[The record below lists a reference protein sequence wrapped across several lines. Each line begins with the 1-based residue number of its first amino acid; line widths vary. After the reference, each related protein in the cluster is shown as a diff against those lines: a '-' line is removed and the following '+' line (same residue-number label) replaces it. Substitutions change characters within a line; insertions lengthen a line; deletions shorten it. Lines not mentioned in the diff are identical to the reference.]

1 MVASSL
7 LAGRTARMQ
16 SSTIRELL
24 KLTARADVLN
34 LAGGLPAAKLFP
46 VDETQAATERA
57 LARHGVRALQYGP
70 TDGFP
75 ELRSHV
81 AAMLP
86 GATPEHVIVT
96 SGSQQ
101 GLDLVAK
108 VVLDPGDRVAVA
120 APSYMGALRAFDPYE
135 PEYLTV
141 PSNAD
146 GIDLDALEGVLA
158 QGPKFLYVIPD
169 FDNPQGSC
177 MPADRRERLVET
189 ARRHGVMLIEDSP
202 YRELRFDGDAQPTL
216 HALDPENVVHLG
228 TLSKTLAPGLRVAW
242 AVAPEPLKDWMERA
256 KQASDLH
263 TSTFTQAVA
272 LELLDD
278 GILEARKPALR
289 AHYREQCH
297 HLADAVRHEMGEA
310 FRFDLPAGGMFLW
323 GELPSGSDA
332 QAFFHTA
339 IEHGVAFVPGGP
351 FYANGGPSHTM
362 RLSFAQPTEEE
373 LKEAA
378 GRLGRAWRAFQAQS

>member
-1 MVASSL
+1 
-7 LAGRTARMQ
+7 MQ

-24 KLTARADVLN
+24 KLTARADVIN

-46 VDETQAATERA
+46 MEEVRSGTDRA
-57 LARHGVRALQYGP
+57 LTRHGVRALQYGP

-75 ELRSHV
+75 ELRAQV
-81 AAMLP
+81 AGMLP
-86 GATPEHVIVT
+86 GAQPEQVIIT

-101 GLDLVAK
+101 GLDLVSK
-108 VVLDPGDRVAVA
+108 ILLDPGDLVAVA

-141 PSNAD
+141 PSGAD
-146 GIDLDALEGVLA
+146 GIDLDALEAVLT
-158 QGPKFLYVIPD
+158 QQPKFLYVIPD

-177 MPADRRERLVET
+177 MPAAQRERLVEV
-189 ARRHGVMLIEDSP
+189 ARRHGVLLVEDSP
-202 YRELRFDGDAQPTL
+202 YRELRFEGDAEPTL
-216 HALDPENVVHLG
+216 HSLDPSNVVHLG

-272 LELLDD
+272 LELLED
-278 GILEARKPALR
+278 GILETRKPALR

-297 HLADAVRHEMGEA
+297 YLANAVQQEMKGA
-310 FRFDLPAGGMFLW
+310 FRFNLPAGGMFLW
-323 GELPSGSDA
+323 GELPAGNDA
-332 QAFFHTA
+332 EAFFHTA
-339 IEHGVAFVPGGP
+339 VEHGVAFVPGAP

-373 LKEAA
+373 LSEAA
-378 GRLGRAWRAFQAQS
+378 RRLGQAWRAFQDAS